1 MAALKVPSTLSH
13 RSSSRGSE
21 HGEVLK
27 FSLPSGD
34 ARFWRA
40 VEAHLDKPQPVFGA
54 WDVQLQGDVK
64 AEFGIGDLTTERD
77 EVIAFLDPL
86 KRWGDE
92 IRFGS
97 MPLSEPFEDAIPSAL
112 EHQGSRAVLQDEE
125 TPFEIQVVD
134 AGEDGVGVFW
144 RIERL

>member
-1 MAALKVPSTLSH
+1 MIAL
-13 RSSSRGSE
+13 
-21 HGEVLK
+21 
-27 FSLPSGD
+27 
-34 ARFWRA
+34 
-40 VEAHLDKPQPVFGA
+40 
-54 WDVQLQGDVK
+54 
-64 AEFGIGDLTTERD
+64 
-77 EVIAFLDPL
+77 LDPL

-97 MPLSEPFEDAIPSAL
+97 MPPSEPFEDAIPSAL